1 MKNKHHIKLVVDNED
16 TINEPMQK
24 KIRTNLTME
33 FTKKDLERM
42 IKKLSKQKNQS
53 LERKKHPMDKKE
65 ECFIASR
72 RQ

>member
-42 IKKLSKQKNQS
+42 KFKAGLRGTYTKEQIINNYIKTMLNVY
-53 LERKKHPMDKKE
+53 
-65 ECFIASR
+65 
-72 RQ
+72 